1 VRVSSVGLVCVS
13 VCASFAACAKSSGGG
28 FDDGS
33 SGTLFTPTDSGVK
46 PLAECADNTKD
57 VYVITDGAKLYRFHP
72 PTLEFTPVGQVAC
85 TTSGTPTSM
94 AVDREG
100 VAWIRHSDGT
110 LWKLSTQDLSC
121 TATTFTAPTNDFI
134 RFGMGFA
141 SNSAGSSAETLYLS
155 DHAGKGL
162 GKLDLQTLAIG
173 FVGAWG
179 QGLDGTTAELTGTG
193 DGKLYGFFV
202 TEPATLAEISQTT
215 GAVLTAKP
223 LTGVS
228 AGTAWAFS
236 FYGGDF
242 FIYTAA
248 AAESDV
254 TRYRPSDGTIT
265 VVKPSIGFRIV
276 GAGVSTCA
284 PTTTPH

>member
-1 VRVSSVGLVCVS
+1 VRIFVRTIGLFTFLS
-13 VCASFAACAKSSGGG
+13 LAACAKSSGST
-28 FDDGS
+28 DDTS
-33 SGTLFTPTDSGVK
+33 SGGLFKDSGVK
-46 PLAECADNTKD
+46 PLSECAEDTKD

-72 PTLEFTPVGQVAC
+72 PTLTFTAVGQIAC
-85 TTSGTPTSM
+85 TSTGTPTSM
-94 AVDREG
+94 GVDRQG

-110 LWKLSTQDLSC
+110 LWKVSTQNLAC
-121 TATTFTAPTNDFI
+121 EQTKFTAPSQDFSK
-134 RFGMGFA
+134 FGMGFA
-141 SNSAGSSAETLYLS
+141 SVSAGSSSETLYLS

-162 GKLDLQTLAIG
+162 GKLDLSTLAVG

-193 DGKLYGFFV
+193 EGKLYGFFV
-202 TEPATLAEISQTT
+202 TEPAQIAEISQTT
-215 GAVLTAKP
+215 GAVVSTKS

-242 FIYTAA
+242 YVYTAA

-265 VVKPSIGFRIV
+265 VVKPKIGFRIV

-284 PTTTPH
+284 PTTTTR